1 MINVNKKDLLS
12 FIERVE
18 SKAIKSVNDRWKKII
33 EEAEEK
39 AISKYS
45 KKIDMYQN
53 TFNNFSTN
61 LTNLLTDMKEDLE
74 TAYSSNWDIQNSL
87 DKLANLK
94 TRIKSK
100 CSFQGEVAKLNNEWG
115 KEIEAV
121 RFNYKK
127 VYIVAKGMSSTKKIV
142 EYLEGLG
149 FDLSTLKEDEMKYLS
164 TDIDKSK
171 LFVCGE
177 NK

>member
-1 MINVNKKDLLS
+1 MNKKDLLE

-18 SKAIKSVNDRWKKII
+18 VKAITSVEGKWIKKI
-33 EEAEEK
+33 EAAKEK

-45 KKIDMYQN
+45 KKIDMYQSA
-53 TFNNFSTN
+53 FNNFSTN

-74 TAYSSNWDIQNSL
+74 TAYNGNYRINDGLRYLSNI
-87 DKLANLK
+87 K
-94 TRIKSK
+94 TKITSD
-100 CSFQGEVAKLNNEWG
+100 CSFNGEVMKLKQEEE

-121 RFNYKK
+121 KFNYKK
-127 VYIVAKGMSSTKKIV
+127 VYIVSKGMSSSKKIA
-142 EYLEGLG
+142 EYLEALG
-149 FDLSTLKEDEMKYLS
+149 FDISTLKEDEMKYLS

>member
-1 MINVNKKDLLS
+1 MNKKDLLN

-18 SKAIKSVNDRWKKII
+18 SKAIKSV
-33 EEAEEK
+33 EEK
-39 AISKYS
+39 WNKQIKAKKDEVFSKY
-45 KKIDMYQN
+45 KEKLDMYQS

-61 LTNLLTDMKEDLE
+61 LTNLLTDMKEDQE
-74 TAYSSNWDIQNSL
+74 VAYSGHYYINDSLRCLARIEEIVRENSSFNGQVM
-87 DKLANLK
+87 KLKQARN
-94 TRIKSK
+94 
-100 CSFQGEVAKLNNEWG
+100 
-115 KEIEAV
+115 KEIEEV

-127 VYIVAKGMSSTKKIV
+127 VYMVSKDMSSAKKIA

-149 FDLSTLKEDEMKYLS
+149 FDISTLKEDEMKYLS

-177 NK
+177 NH

>member
-1 MINVNKKDLLS
+1 MNKKDLLE

-18 SKAIKSVNDRWKKII
+18 SKALKSVEERWNKDI
-33 EEAEEK
+33 EKAKEK
-39 AISKYS
+39 AISKYA
-45 KKIDMYQN
+45 KKIAMYQSS
-53 TFNNFSTN
+53 FNNFSTN

-74 TAYSSNWDIQNSL
+74 VSYNSSYSITEGLSDLTNIKNSII
-87 DKLANLK
+87 DG
-94 TRIKSK
+94 
-100 CSFQGEVAKLNNEWG
+100 CSFKGEVQKLIDLKK

-121 RFNYKK
+121 KFNYKK
-127 VYIVAKGMSSTKKIV
+127 VYIVSKGMSSSKKIE

-177 NK
+177 HK